1 MLDGRGWDSGTA
13 PECSHCHGSREVLD
27 PRDSHPQTPRYPMID
42 VRNVSRLYHRGVD
55 LVHALEHVTLHVP
68 VGRFVA
74 LMGPSGSGKSTLLH
88 LVAGLDRPDGGEVV
102 VAGQALS
109 DLDEDALAGWRARH
123 VGLIFQF
130 YNLLPVL
137 TAIENVELPLLL
149 TSLARGE
156 RRERAELA
164 LRVVGLVHR
173 AHHRPQQLSGGEQ
186 QRVAIARAIVTDPDL
201 LVADEPTGDLDAK
214 SAEDILTLL
223 KELNRAF
230 EKTIVMVTHD
240 PRAERWVDTVVRLD
254 KGVLV
259 DDGGLGRAIA

>member
-1 MLDGRGWDSGTA
+1 MNT
-13 PECSHCHGSREVLD
+13 VL
-27 PRDSHPQTPRYPMID
+27 PAMID

-55 LVHALEHVTLHVP
+55 LVHALEHVSLHVP
-68 VGRFVA
+68 TGRFVA

-88 LVAGLDRPDGGEVV
+88 LVAGLDRPDGGEIV

-109 DLDEDALAGWRARH
+109 SLDEDGLAAWRARH

-137 TAIENVELPLLL
+137 TAVENVELPLLL
-149 TSLARGE
+149 TSLRRTE
-156 RRERAELA
+156 RRERAEVA
-164 LRVVGLVHR
+164 LRAVGLPHR

-214 SAEDILTLL
+214 SAVDILTLL
-223 KELNRAF
+223 SELNRAF

-254 KGVLV
+254 KGILV

>member
-1 MLDGRGWDSGTA
+1 
-13 PECSHCHGSREVLD
+13 
-27 PRDSHPQTPRYPMID
+27 MID

-55 LVHALEHVTLHVP
+55 HALEHVSLHADGAVR
-68 VGRFVA
+68 G
-74 LMGPSGSGKSTLLH
+74 LDGPSGSGKSTLLH

-109 DLDEDALAGWRARH
+109 SLDEDGLAAWRARH

-137 TAIENVELPLLL
+137 TAVENVELPLLL
-149 TSLARGE
+149 TSLRRTE
-156 RRERAELA
+156 RRERAEVA
-164 LRVVGLVHR
+164 LRAVGLPHR

-214 SAEDILTLL
+214 SAVDILTLL
-223 KELNRAF
+223 RELNRAF

-254 KGVLV
+254 KGILV

>member
-1 MLDGRGWDSGTA
+1 MTRPAAAHMNT
-13 PECSHCHGSREVLD
+13 VLL
-27 PRDSHPQTPRYPMID
+27 TMID

-55 LVHALEHVTLHVP
+55 LVHALEHVSLHVP
-68 VGRFVA
+68 TGRFVA

-109 DLDEDALAGWRARH
+109 ALDEDGLAAWRARH

-137 TAIENVELPLLL
+137 TAVENVELPLLL
-149 TSLARGE
+149 TSLRRGE
-156 RRERAELA
+156 RRERAEVA
-164 LRVVGLVHR
+164 LRAVGLPHR
-173 AHHRPQQLSGGEQ
+173 ADHRPQQLSGGEQ

-214 SAEDILTLL
+214 SAVEILTLL
-223 KELNRAF
+223 RELNQAF

-240 PRAERWVDTVVRLD
+240 PNAASYADRVVFLADGRVVDELLDPTADSILERVR
-254 KGVLV
+254 K
-259 DDGGLGRAIA
+259 LGT